1 MYRCLTL
8 LYQKKYK
15 KYLYFF
21 IFNDMILTNF
31 DERGQM
37 SMKILITGANGMLAK
52 EVREKFS
59 EGNEIILTDV
69 AELDIT
75 NEKGVY
81 DFITKLK
88 PEYIINCAA
97 FTAVDKAEE
106 CYELADKI
114 NGDGP
119 TNLAK
124 AAKSVG
130 AKLVHISTD
139 YVFGGDLD
147 ISKDYKEEDSKT
159 PVTVYGKTK
168 LHGEQGIE
176 NNMDEYYIFRTAWL
190 YGIGGNNFVKTMT
203 KLGSTRDE
211 INVVSDQHGSPTYAK
226 DLTEI
231 IYQAIEKK
239 IPYGVYN
246 ATNEGYTTW
255 YDFTKEI
262 LDMQNIKC
270 KVKPVTTEEYIEM
283 MKITQAKRP
292 FNSQMSKQKLAEQG
306 IIVPEWKD
314 GLRRY
319 LEEER
324 TINEK

>member
-1 MYRCLTL
+1 
-8 LYQKKYK
+8 
-15 KYLYFF
+15 
-21 IFNDMILTNF
+21 
-31 DERGQM
+31 
-37 SMKILITGANGMLAK
+37 MKILITGGNGMLAK
-52 EVREKFS
+52 EVKERFAPN
-59 EGNEIILTDV
+59 NEIIVTDV

-75 NEKGVY
+75 DEKAVF
-81 DFITKLK
+81 DFITNLK

-124 AAKSVG
+124 AAKSAG
-130 AKLVHISTD
+130 SKLVHISTD

-147 ISKDYKEEDSKT
+147 VSKDYKEDDKKE
-159 PVTVYGKTK
+159 PVTVYGITK
-168 LHGEQGIE
+168 LHGEEGIE
-176 NNMDEYYIFRTAWL
+176 ANMDEYYIFRTAWL
-190 YGIGGNNFVKTMT
+190 YGVGGNNFVKTMT
-203 KLGSTRDE
+203 KLGTTRDE

-226 DLTEI
+226 DLSNI

-262 LDMQNIKC
+262 LKEQGIEC
-270 KVKPVTTEEYIEM
+270 KVNPVTTEEYIKM

-292 FNSQMSKQKLAEQG
+292 FNSQMSKQKLKDQG
-306 IIVPEWKD
+306 INVPDWKD
-314 GLRRY
+314 GLKRY
-319 LEEER
+319 LEEAKQIEQ
-324 TINEK
+324 

>member
-1 MYRCLTL
+1 
-8 LYQKKYK
+8 
-15 KYLYFF
+15 
-21 IFNDMILTNF
+21 
-31 DERGQM
+31 
-37 SMKILITGANGMLAK
+37 MKILITGANGMLAK
-52 EVREKFS
+52 EVKEKFAD
-59 EGNEIILTDV
+59 GNELILTDV

-75 NEKGVY
+75 DEQSVLNFVQN
-81 DFITKLK
+81 LK
-88 PEYIINCAA
+88 PDYIINCAA

-124 AAKSVG
+124 AAKTVG

-147 ISKDYKEEDSKT
+147 ISKDYNEDDKKE

-176 NNMDEYYIFRTAWL
+176 QNIDEYYIFRTAWL

-211 INVVSDQHGSPTYAK
+211 LNVVADQHGSPTYAK
-226 DLTEI
+226 DLSNI

-239 IPYGVYN
+239 IPYGVYH
-246 ATNEGYTTW
+246 ATNQGYTTW

-262 LDMQNIKC
+262 LKEQGIEC
-270 KVKPVTTEEYIEM
+270 KVNPVTTEEYIKM
-283 MKITQAKRP
+283 MNITQAKRP
-292 FNSQMSKQKLAEQG
+292 FNSQLSKNKLLEQG
-306 IIVPEWKD
+306 IEVPEWKD
-314 GLRRY
+314 GLLRY
-319 LEEER
+319 LKEE
-324 TINEK
+324 NS

>member
-1 MYRCLTL
+1 
-8 LYQKKYK
+8 
-15 KYLYFF
+15 
-21 IFNDMILTNF
+21 
-31 DERGQM
+31 
-37 SMKILITGANGMLAK
+37 MKILVTGANGMLAK
-52 EVREKFS
+52 EVKEKFT
-59 EGNEIILTDV
+59 EGNEIIATDV

-75 NEKGVY
+75 NEKAVMDY
-81 DFITKLK
+81 VMKTK

-97 FTAVDKAEE
+97 YTAVDKAEE
-106 CYELADKI
+106 NYDLADKI

-124 AAKSVG
+124 AAKSTG

-139 YVFGGDLD
+139 YVFDGDLD
-147 ISKDYKEEDSKT
+147 VSKDYKEDDPKA

-168 LHGEQGIE
+168 LHGEEGIE
-176 NNMDEYYIFRTAWL
+176 ANMDEYYIFRTAWL
-190 YGIGGNNFVKTMT
+190 YGVGGNNFVKTMT

-231 IYQAIEKK
+231 IYQAIDKK

-262 LDMQNIKC
+262 LAEQGISC
-270 KVKPVTTEEYIEM
+270 KVNPVTTEEYIEM
-283 MKITQAKRP
+283 MKVTQAKRP
-292 FNSQMSKQKLAEQG
+292 YNSQMSKEKLKKYG
-306 IIVPEWKD
+306 INVPDWKD
-314 GLRRY
+314 GLKRY
-319 LEEER
+319 LAEAKKLG
-324 TINEK
+324 I